1 MFEIFTHFITV
12 CIPLVMFDAL
22 LVRLISR
29 PERFRIVSFSNFLGF
44 FKFSFKS
51 NVEMAKIDVF
61 GIFPSGMSI
70 SILLK
75 EINQM
80 LFCVLQNNPSKN
92 TPHESSKYESS
103 HRRITVNPTKDLAKI
118 SLNLRSMKITLEN
131 LKRDKKK
138 CI

>member
-51 NVEMAKIDVF
+51 NVVAKIDVF

>member
-80 LFCVLQNNPSKN
+80 LFLCFDPSKN

-103 HRRITVNPTKDLAKI
+103 HRRITVNPT
-118 SLNLRSMKITLEN
+118 
-131 LKRDKKK
+131 
-138 CI
+138 